1 MIDSQDNK
9 FTEDIT
15 QKSQTNSVFP
25 PIFGLI
31 LLGASL
37 FLLWIDFNAFRESF
51 TRLNK
56 DLETLTVAL
65 FSPKHFGKAPEALGQ
80 FLGGFVVIY
89 VIYFITTIFTW
100 GAAKLLLFYKREPKL
115 VEAAYIF
122 FGPIGWII
130 LADIFYAITG

>member
-9 FTEDIT
+9 FTEDVT
-15 QKSQTNSVFP
+15 GESQSNSVFP
-25 PIFGLI
+25 VIFGLI
-31 LLGASL
+31 ILGASL

-51 TRLNK
+51 IQLNK
-56 DLETLTVAL
+56 NFETLTVTM
-65 FSPKHFGKAPEALGQ
+65 FSSKYFDKAPEAIGQ
-80 FLGGFVVIY
+80 FLGGFVVLY
-89 VIYFITTIFTW
+89 VIFFITTIFTW

-130 LADIFYAITG
+130 LADIFYSITG